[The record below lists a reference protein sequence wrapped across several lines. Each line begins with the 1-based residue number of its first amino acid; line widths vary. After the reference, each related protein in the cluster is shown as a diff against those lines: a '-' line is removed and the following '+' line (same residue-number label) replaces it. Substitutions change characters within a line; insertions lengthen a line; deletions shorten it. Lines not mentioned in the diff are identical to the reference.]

1 MPYPCCCESR
11 GECFAC
17 KNDIP
22 FVDAKIEGMR
32 QAESPVY
39 DKTDWTTLVGE
50 VETSDE
56 IRSEIRDSRG
66 WGILIKPYGTNIDSE
81 GKFWYPDGPSRWC
94 TTMEENSN
102 PDIRTSQ
109 TGGGDVCS
117 GFTGDRDSNGWKRC
131 YRVES
136 PKEFPTYTES
146 GLVANVE
153 GTTVR
158 RHVNYPPA
166 WEDLQVGTS
175 YEAFDIL
182 NAREL
187 IPTRQALCQWVS
199 PWTPI
204 CGESLEFNWD
214 SPYPPG
220 HSLRPPSDVLPE
232 LASGQKPGELY
243 AGRYQVW
250 FYNEM
255 WKMIWE
261 LLTGQWVKLIKF
273 DRQVCREL
281 FGEGWLND
289 VFQVRGKSVS
299 SVWEE
304 TIRQGGELLTNF
316 FLEHGIDLRAD
327 SKDRSVDKSGLESD
341 PGALIGVSQG
351 WENWMLTH
359 KLVEKLSE
367 WGFDYNVLHGRM
379 DVHQFHCDPNKYD
392 YPNLAKLRDDTT
404 LEHIQHLDAGRG
416 PTYDWIFCAAGT
428 SLNFQEGTQG
438 NYWYKGGTQPI
449 KINNPFWRLPPTV
462 SWTSSHEHSFAMAW
476 AERHYWTSNGPY
488 KPYGDHGYIPRPNRD
503 VWFHHIDPTWIVG
516 PLADGFTVE
525 RMLHEWTYS
534 DSRQYPFTCTVG
546 GLSGQSGVTFIPNP
560 QPDGGYG
567 TFKHPLLNCG
577 THDEDTAE
585 HEARQPHRIP
595 YAGSN
600 DTLNID
606 TNRDDNFDVEWEDIS
621 LQDRL
626 DTLKTTIWDLWPET
640 REEAEQKMEEFCRTH
655 PDDWMCRTAGR
666 EAREAKLMM
675 NKEDTPWEE
684 SVWFKSATEQYEI
697 SMVRIPSGEKQKDKC
712 TVDAGSFG
720 SGSFLVHVP
729 DFDPQ
734 TEETTVPLGPTDDRP
749 E

>member
-1 MPYPCCCESR
+1 MPYPCCCENR

-17 KNDIP
+17 KGDIP
-22 FVDAKIEGMR
+22 FVDAKIENMR
-32 QAESPVY
+32 QAESPVHT
-39 DKTDWTTLVGE
+39 KETWTTLVGE

-56 IRSEIRDSRG
+56 ERSETRDSHG
-66 WGILIKPYGTNIDSE
+66 QPLIIKPYGTNIDSE
-81 GKFWYPDGPSRWC
+81 GKFWYPEGPSRWC
-94 TTMEENSN
+94 TTTEENSN

-117 GFTGDRDSNGWKRC
+117 GFTGNSDSNGWKRC
-131 YRVES
+131 YRVEA
-136 PKEFPTYTES
+136 PKEFPTYTWSEYV
-146 GLVANVE
+146 GYDQPYPHL
-153 GTTVR
+153 
-158 RHVNYPPA
+158 NYPPA
-166 WEDLQVGTS
+166 WEDLQAGTS
-175 YEAFDIL
+175 YEAFDVL

-220 HSLRPPSDVLPE
+220 HSLRPPDPPID
-232 LASGQKPGELY
+232 ASSSKPGELY

-261 LLTGQWVKLIKF
+261 ILNGDWVKLIKF
-273 DRQVCREL
+273 DRPVCQEL

-304 TIRQGGELLTNF
+304 TIKQGGELLANF
-316 FLEHGIDLRAD
+316 FLEHGIDLREGRSAD
-327 SKDRSVDKSGLESD
+327 KTGWET
-341 PGALIGVSQG
+341 GALIGVSQG
-351 WENWMLTH
+351 WENWTLTH
-359 KLVEKLSE
+359 KLIEKLSE

-379 DVHQFHCDPNKYD
+379 DVHQFHCDPNKFEYSTPD
-392 YPNLAKLRDDTT
+392 SFDATISHLSS
-404 LEHIQHLDAGRG
+404 LDAGRG
-416 PTYDWIFCAAGT
+416 PTYNWILCAAGT
-428 SLNFQEGTQG
+428 SLNNQRGTQDT
-438 NYWYKGGTQPI
+438 YWWKGGGGYLSPQPI
-449 KINNPFWRLPPTV
+449 KINNPFWRLPPT
-462 SWTSSHEHSFAMAW
+462 SHWLSGNEHSFAMAW

-488 KPYGDHGYIPRPNRD
+488 KPYGDPGYIPRPNRD
-503 VWFHHIDPTWIVG
+503 MWFHHTDPAWV
-516 PLADGFTVE
+516 DGFTVE

-534 DSRQYPFTCTVG
+534 DSRQYPFNCTLG
-546 GLSGQSGVTFIPNP
+546 GLSGQSGVTFEANP

-567 TFKHPLLNCG
+567 TFRNPRLNCG

-600 DTLNID
+600 DTMNID
-606 TNRDDNFDVEWEDIS
+606 TNRHENFDAEWVDIS

-626 DTLKTTIWDLWPET
+626 DHLKTTIWDLWPDT

-655 PDDWMCRTAGR
+655 PDDWMCRPAGW
-666 EAREAKLMM
+666 EAREAQLMR
-675 NKEDTPWEE
+675 NKEDTPWEKTD
-684 SVWFKSATEQYEI
+684 WFKGATEQYGL
-697 SMVRIPSGEKQKDKC
+697 SRVLPPSGEKQEDKC
-712 TVDAGSFG
+712 MVGSG
-720 SGSFLVHVP
+720 SGGGSFLVHVP

-734 TEETTVPLGPTDDRP
+734 TEDVIRPLGPSDDRP

>member
-39 DKTDWTTLVGE
+39 NKTDWTTLVGE

-56 IRSEIRDSRG
+56 IRSDVVG
-66 WGILIKPYGTNIDSE
+66 WPPIIIKPSGTNIDSE

-94 TTMEENSN
+94 TTEEENSN
-102 PDIRTSQ
+102 NHIRNINIQ
-109 TGGGDVCS
+109 PGDVCS
-117 GFTGDRDSNGWKRC
+117 GFTGNRDSNGWKRC

-136 PKEFPTYTES
+136 PKEFPPYDSNKFVGIE
-146 GLVANVE
+146 GVAA
-153 GTTVR
+153 GM
-158 RHVNYPPA
+158 HVNYPPA
-166 WEDLQVGTS
+166 WHTVSES
-175 YEAFDIL
+175 EAL
-182 NAREL
+182 NLYGEATEL

-204 CGESLEFNWD
+204 CGEDLAYNWD

-220 HSLRPPSDVLPE
+220 DPRRPPDVPIDG
-232 LASGQKPGELY
+232 SSQKPGELY

-261 LLTGQWVKLIKF
+261 ILHGEWVKLIKF
-273 DRQVCREL
+273 DRQVCQEL
-281 FGEGWLND
+281 FGEGWVND
-289 VFQVRGKSVS
+289 WMSPTALAEREWNTPLRDRSTLGI
-299 SVWEE
+299 WEE

-316 FLEHGIDLRAD
+316 FLEHGIDLREG
-327 SKDRSVDKSGLESD
+327 RSVDKSA
-341 PGALIGVSQG
+341 PGFKGG
-351 WENWMLTH
+351 WSNWTLTH
-359 KLVEKLSE
+359 KLVEKLTE

-379 DVHQFHCDPNKYD
+379 DVHQFHCDPNKYE
-392 YPNLAKLRDDTT
+392 YSNPGGLFWGGNWVAETV
-404 LEHIQHLDAGRG
+404 RG

-428 SLNFQEGTQG
+428 SLNNQKGTQG
-438 NYWYKGGTQPI
+438 NYWYTGGTQPI

-488 KPYGDHGYIPRPNRD
+488 TPYGNHGYIPRPNENR
-503 VWFHHIDPTWIVG
+503 WSHHIDPAWV
-516 PLADGFTVE
+516 DDFTVE

-534 DSRQYPFTCTVG
+534 DSRQYPFICTVG

-606 TNRDDNFDVEWEDIS
+606 TNRNDNFDVEWEDIS

-626 DTLKTTIWDLWPET
+626 DTLKTAIWDLWPET
-640 REEAEQKMEEFCRTH
+640 REEAEQQLEDHCRTH
-655 PDDWMCRTAGR
+655 PRDWICRDR
-666 EAREAKLMM
+666 EAREAKLME
-675 NKEDTPWEE
+675 NKEDTPWED
-684 SVWFKSATEQYEI
+684 SVWFKHATEQYGL
-697 SMVRIPSGEKQKDKC
+697 SRVLPPSGEKQKDKC
-712 TVDAGSFG
+712 TVDAGSG
-720 SGSFLVHVP
+720 VGSFFVHVP

-734 TEETTVPLGPTDDRP
+734 TEDVIRPLGPTDDRP